1 MIDVGDRTIK
11 QEYIDNVLEPLMP
24 YFELEEKIGFKT
36 IEKIKDELDNLSDL
50 PFDCQMNLC
59 LQIHMILYIG

>member
-50 PFDCQMNLC
+50 PL
-59 LQIHMILYIG
+59 IVK